1 MAFFVAYFQLA
12 LRASPVLNPTEI
24 IAFSAPVLLV
34 AYSVFG
40 MTGFGATI
48 ISVPILIQVIPL
60 QFAVPLS
67 VLFDMT
73 CTAVIG
79 GSNWRL
85 VSLPEMKRLFP
96 WMLIGIALGTILLD
110 RLGTRWPLIALG
122 GFVLAVCARGLLA
135 GKAAPKPSMQPFWAL
150 PFGLIGGVFSALFGT
165 GGPIYTIYLARQLT
179 DVDRFRATI
188 AVVILISG
196 ITRVITFGS
205 AGFYT
210 QDSILLVAA
219 ALLPIALLG
228 AFVGSKLR
236 TRVSQVLLKKLIF
249 VLLVAAGASALF
261 RGLASPA

>member
-1 MAFFVAYFQLA
+1 M
-12 LRASPVLNPTEI
+12 SSSTEI
-24 IAFSAPVLLV
+24 IAFSAPVLLI

-48 ISVPILIQVIPL
+48 IAVPILIQVMPL
-60 QFAVPLS
+60 QFAVPLA
-67 VLFDMT
+67 VLFDMA
-73 CTAVIG
+73 CTAAVG
-79 GSNWRL
+79 GSNRRL
-85 VSLPEMKRLFP
+85 VSLPELKRLFP

-110 RLGTRWPLIALG
+110 KLGTKWPLIALG
-122 GFVLAVCARGLLA
+122 VFVLAVCARGLLA
-135 GKAAPKPSMQPFWAL
+135 AQAMPRPSLHPFWAR

-196 ITRVITFGS
+196 ITRVVTFGS
-205 AGFYT
+205 AGFYS
-210 QDSILLVAA
+210 QGSILVIAV

-236 TRVSQVLLKKLIF
+236 ARVPQALQKKLI
-249 VLLVAAGASALF
+249 LLLLGAAGASALF
-261 RGLASPA
+261 RGLTS